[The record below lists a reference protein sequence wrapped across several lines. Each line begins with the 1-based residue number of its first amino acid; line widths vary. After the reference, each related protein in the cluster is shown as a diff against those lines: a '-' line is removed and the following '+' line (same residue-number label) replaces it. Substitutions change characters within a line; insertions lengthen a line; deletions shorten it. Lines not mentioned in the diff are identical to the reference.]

1 MMPDEVLSY
10 QFDDVIVDLRA
21 GRVTKA
27 GQSLALEPKAFDL
40 LLLLVSR
47 SGELVTRQE
56 VLDRVWAGVYVT
68 DNAVARVVA
77 QLRRVLGDAARD
89 ARYIETVPT
98 RGYRFI
104 GPVQRQLA
112 PVSLP
117 PAAPVTD
124 EGRLPPAAA
133 PEPTPAAM
141 PARDGAHPF
150 WAAGF
155 ALLAFVSLF
164 FAWRSAQREPSLAK
178 APLRTQLT
186 SSSGLDAFPAWSPD
200 GTAVAYASDRSGRFE
215 LFIRDIAAGG
225 DRLAVTSD
233 GAHNVQPAWSPDGS
247 TLAYHSPG
255 RGGIW
260 VVARTGGTPRQV
272 SVFGSRP
279 DWSPDGKH
287 LAFQGAPYTEPSAA
301 AFETFGPSSLW
312 TVPVAGGT
320 PRRITTGWRPEGSHT
335 RPTWFPD
342 GKRLFFAS
350 QALELTTFWIVDV
363 ASGALT
369 RVHEPGRR
377 ALDPMLTPDGRH
389 VYYVRMDAHFDLW
402 RLPLDTDGTA
412 AGPAQLVLPP
422 SELDVRHVAVHPD
435 GRQLAYVAMSTVAGL
450 RTLPLHPDGVPAGP
464 SVRLA
469 EDAVRTA
476 RRPSFSPDARS
487 VVFERQSAGLP
498 PTLWLFDLQRATARV
513 LARTDDGET
522 DPAWS
527 ADGREVYYVSGRGDR
542 RALRAVQ
549 VETGQTRSLLPL
561 ATTEHDVLRPRLSPD
576 GTRLAYTRSQEGQL
590 EVWVRTMRTARPNAS
605 PVSATAS
612 HSPSGRP
619 TAGHSPSTSGATG
632 TRRPTSS
639 ISRRAPS
646 RRFRATSSR
655 RGCAAGHP
663 TARAS
668 SLRRPTRAGG
678 TCGGAHATGANNVSS
693 PSTPTNITTSATPT
707 GHRRATASST
717 SSPASPATSGRSDL
731 TDAPRVASRY
741 DASTGTARGHRR
753 PTRHAKR
760 KLQALRVTR

>member
-27 GQSLALEPKAFDL
+27 GQPLALEPKAFDL

-47 SGELVTRQE
+47 SGALVTRQE

-112 PVSLP
+112 PPSVPPTVSDEPPGLPAASPQPPPVP
-117 PAAPVTD
+117 PARNGEHPYW
-124 EGRLPPAAA
+124 AAA
-133 PEPTPAAM
+133 
-141 PARDGAHPF
+141 
-150 WAAGF
+150 F
-155 ALLAFVSLF
+155 ALLAFLSLF
-164 FAWRSAQREPSLAK
+164 LAWRSAQREPSLSK

-186 SSSGLDAFPAWSPD
+186 SSAGLDAFPAWSPD

-225 DRLAVTSD
+225 DRLAVTGD

-255 RGGIW
+255 RGGVW
-260 VVARTGGTPRQV
+260 VVSRSGGTPRQV
-272 SVFGSRP
+272 SAFGSRP
-279 DWSPDGKH
+279 DWSPDGKQ

-350 QALELTTFWIVDV
+350 QALEVTTFWIVDV
-363 ASGALT
+363 TSGALT

-377 ALDPMLTPDGRH
+377 ALDPMLTPDGRG
-389 VYYVRMDAHFDLW
+389 VYYVRMDTHFDLW
-402 RLPLDTDGTA
+402 RLPLDADGTA

-464 SVRLA
+464 SIRLA

-476 RRPSFSPDARS
+476 RRPSFSPDARA

-498 PTLWLFDLQRATARV
+498 PAVWLFDLRHATARV

-527 ADGREVYYVSGRGDR
+527 PDGREVYYVTGRGAR
-542 RALRAVQ
+542 RALHAVQ
-549 VETGQTRSLLPL
+549 VDSGAARSVLPL
-561 ATTEHDVLRPRLSPD
+561 ATTEQDVLRPRLSPD

-590 EVWVRTMRTARPNAS
+590 EVWVRTMSDGTSQRVARLGDGAAFPIWSPDGRALAVDVWRDGHAQAHVVDLAS
-605 PVSATAS
+605 GEVTQISRGVEQAWVRSWSPDGSRVAFAAAS
-612 HSPSGRP
+612 EGRWNVW
-619 TAGHSPSTSGATG
+619 SG
-632 TRRPTSS
+632 TRDGREQRQLTRYADEHHYVRNPDWSPKGD
-639 ISRRAPS
+639 RLVYE
-646 RRFRATSSR
+646 F
-655 RGCAAGHP
+655 
-663 TARAS
+663 AS
-668 SLRRPTRAGG
+668 F
-678 TCGGAHATGANNVSS
+678 TG
-693 PSTPTNITTSATPT
+693 NIWTI
-707 GHRRATASST
+707 RL
-717 SSPASPATSGRSDL
+717 D
-731 TDAPRVASRY
+731 
-741 DASTGTARGHRR
+741 
-753 PTRHAKR
+753 
-760 KLQALRVTR
+760 